1 MGIKSALAVTGTCL
15 VGLALSGCESSR
27 PYYEGPRSYM
37 PPQMGSSF
45 AQGQG
50 GYYNPSGGYYSAS
63 GSYYNQPRSLPPT
76 TTNTATALSSTKP
89 DPTPERQ
96 PASPEGSSSVQLT
109 SGVASMANG
118 SAPMVTITLPAVKLL
133 VPVNGLYSL
142 APPANAVVAKPAQP
156 EPVVE
161 HSPASIAP
169 AWPPE
174 SQPAAPQ
181 AAPLTNLYMPP
192 TAPAA
197 SATAAYAPPV
207 SPAAALPAA
216 QAPAML
222 PEPALQYATPSVP
235 TSSPTLQSMA
245 PVMPSPMPA
254 PMSMQTAPATLPT
267 LSDDTSY
274 SPRTTTVAAPPPAP
288 TWPRPSAAPDDSL
301 GADLSAPSTLPTRRG
316 PAPSNGPIMP
326 SGQNPYFQ

>member
-1 MGIKSALAVTGTCL
+1 
-15 VGLALSGCESSR
+15 
-27 PYYEGPRSYM
+27 
-37 PPQMGSSF
+37 
-45 AQGQG
+45 
-50 GYYNPSGGYYSAS
+50 
-63 GSYYNQPRSLPPT
+63 
-76 TTNTATALSSTKP
+76 
-89 DPTPERQ
+89 
-96 PASPEGSSSVQLT
+96 
-109 SGVASMANG
+109 MANG

-142 APPANAVVAKPAQP
+142 TPPANAVVAKPAQP

-254 PMSMQTAPATLPT
+254 PMSMQTVPRNLADPLRRYVVQSAHDDRGGAASCADMATAVGGAGRQPGSRPVGALYPADAPWTGAEQW
-267 LSDDTSY
+267 SDNAQRPESVFPITSN
-274 SPRTTTVAAPPPAP
+274 
-288 TWPRPSAAPDDSL
+288 PS
-301 GADLSAPSTLPTRRG
+301 
-316 PAPSNGPIMP
+316 
-326 SGQNPYFQ
+326 